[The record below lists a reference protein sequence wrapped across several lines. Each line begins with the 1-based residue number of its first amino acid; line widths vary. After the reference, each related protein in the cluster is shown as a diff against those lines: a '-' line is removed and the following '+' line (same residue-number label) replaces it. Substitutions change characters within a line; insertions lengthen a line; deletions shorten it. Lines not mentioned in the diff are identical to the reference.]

1 MFSNYFH
8 LFGKNKTNKQR
19 NSSVSVISVSR
30 IAVCHVLLTEN
41 IWEDEHLSHRTIR
54 YCRVLLRLHSTWLP
68 SSKLETTSREL
79 CFFLNLK
86 PQKNSWEL
94 HIILLLC
101 SFLAVNSHWFV
112 MKYYYNL
119 FNNGSVNLFK
129 DIRKCSTT
137 EKCQGLA
144 IYKKNSQICCIEKFC
159 ALKLQS

>member
-1 MFSNYFH
+1 MRTFEKMNIY
-8 LFGKNKTNKQR
+8 
-19 NSSVSVISVSR
+19 R
-30 IAVCHVLLTEN
+30 IVPLDIVA
-41 IWEDEHLSHRTIR
+41 
-54 YCRVLLRLHSTWLP
+54 YCWLRLHSTWLP

-79 CFFLNLK
+79 CSFLNLK

-137 EKCQGLA
+137 GKCQGLA
-144 IYKKNSQICCIEKFC
+144 IYKKNHKFAASRNFAHWNYNHRLNLNDGFGNLYC
-159 ALKLQS
+159 LLSGLFSTNSCSRGIVRQ

>member
-1 MFSNYFH
+1 ME
-8 LFGKNKTNKQR
+8 KTRPINNGIAPYQ
-19 NSSVSVISVSR
+19 SSVFQESLFVMFCLLRTFEKMNIYR
-30 IAVCHVLLTEN
+30 IVPLDIVA
-41 IWEDEHLSHRTIR
+41 
-54 YCRVLLRLHSTWLP
+54 YCWLRLHSTWLP

>member
-1 MFSNYFH
+1 MFQES
-8 LFGKNKTNKQR
+8 LFVMFCLLRTFEKMN
-19 NSSVSVISVSR
+19 IYR
-30 IAVCHVLLTEN
+30 IVPLDIVA
-41 IWEDEHLSHRTIR
+41 
-54 YCRVLLRLHSTWLP
+54 YCWLRLHSTWLP

-94 HIILLLC
+94 HIILLLS

-137 EKCQGLA
+137 GKYQGLA

-159 ALKLQS
+159 ALKLQSWVKHKTSPKRKP